1 MTTPIAITFDWYGTL
16 ADHRHGIGRG
26 RRFHEYLAA
35 QGLSGAPWDRRV
47 LYEVFDFYEGRYRP
61 DLSDSEKQSFWTA
74 FTRLLFERA
83 RVHCLPDE
91 IIVHA
96 DAISEIFGSR
106 CFHLFPDVKETLSGL
121 KASGLRLGL
130 ISNWHG
136 GLHYFCE
143 ELGIAQHFD
152 AVVSSAD
159 VGCEKPDPR
168 IFSEAL
174 TRLRTSPE
182 QTLHVGDSID
192 DDFRGAKA
200 AGMDSVLVDRRGLH
214 SGFSD
219 RKVSDLHELRGI
231 LVRGKLNK

>member
-1 MTTPIAITFDWYGTL
+1 MTTPVAITFDWYGTL
-16 ADHRHGIGRG
+16 ADHRLGIGRG
-26 RRFHEYLAA
+26 RGFREYLALE
-35 QGLSGAPWDRRV
+35 GLSGAPWDRRV
-47 LYEVFDFYEGRYRP
+47 LYEVFDYYAGTYRP
-61 DLSDSEKQSFWTA
+61 ELSDSEKRSFWTE

-83 RVHCLPDE
+83 RVNCSPDE
-91 IIVHA
+91 IGAHA
-96 DAISEIFGSR
+96 HAISEIFGSR
-106 CFHLFPDVKETLSGL
+106 CFHLFADVKETLSAL

-143 ELGIAQHFD
+143 ELGIARYFD
-152 AVVSSAD
+152 AIVSSAE

-168 IFSEAL
+168 IFREAL

-200 AGMDSVLVDRRGLH
+200 AGLDSVLVDRRSVHG
-214 SGFSD
+214 GFAD
-219 RKVSDLHELRGI
+219 RKVSDLHELKGI
-231 LVRGKLNK
+231 LL